1 MVVVLAFLSA
11 VGCKAKKENEAER
24 PGGGRALF
32 EQTIKE
38 FHNPSA
44 EAMGTNRERLLSEAA
59 RRYEQLLKEYPKD
72 EGLCAEALLGFG
84 NIRAL
89 QGKTNEA
96 VKLYATV
103 SEKYPNRDWEVL
115 QAWKAAA
122 DLLWDARRRDDAKK
136 YYARIV
142 ERFDKSDAPMITK
155 TVVRGSKSRLAE

>member
-1 MVVVLAFLSA
+1 MVALACLSFL
-11 VGCKAKKENEAER
+11 GCDAKKEKPVER
-24 PGGGRALF
+24 SGGGRAFF
-32 EQTIKE
+32 EQTIEE

-44 EAMGTNRERLLSEAA
+44 GAVGTNRERLLGEAA
-59 RRYEQLLKEYPKD
+59 RRYELLLKEYPEEKD
-72 EGLCAEALLGFG
+72 LCAQSLLGLG
-84 NIRAL
+84 NIRAS

-122 DLLWDARRRDDAKK
+122 DLQWDASRRDDAKK
-136 YYARIV
+136 YYARII
-142 ERFDKSDAPMITK
+142 ERFDKADAPMITK